1 MKYFKLILL
10 VLSLLL
16 LPLVA
21 SEAWAQDAEITDFRW
36 TARND
41 GDPPFVRIVADL
53 SKAVKA
59 EAAIDA
65 SGKNFEVILKDT
77 KKSIGKSQYDMDPRA
92 IDFATVSEKDGD
104 TYIDVALT
112 KPQKID
118 DIHVFALRPD
128 AKLGKPHRLVIDIP
142 IQGAKKSYTKPAA
155 SAEKETTKK
164 PAAKKPAAKK
174 PAAEKEAPPQ
184 KVSVPADARKILKGK
199 IICIDPGHG
208 GTDVGA
214 IGHKG
219 NKEIYEK
226 DVTLSIALPLRD
238 MLTSAGAKV
247 VMTRS
252 TDKDVYGPWAD
263 DDPELQARCDV
274 GNQANAD
281 VFVSIHIDSFS
292 NSSVDGTTAY
302 YYPKTA
308 KDLMLAQMLHQST
321 MNLLSIPDRG
331 VRSGHLYVNVNTKM
345 PSVLMEMGYI
355 SNPHRVQ
362 MLTSNWGPK
371 SIAKSLFKGLVDY
384 FAAI

>member
-155 SAEKETTKK
+155 SAEKATT
-164 PAAKKPAAKK
+164 KK

>member
-16 LPLVA
+16 LPLAA
-21 SEAWAQDAEITDFRW
+21 SEACAANAEITDFRW

-92 IDFATVSEKDGD
+92 IDFATVSEKEGD
-104 TYIDVALT
+104 TYIDVAFT

-155 SAEKETTKK
+155 SAEK
-164 PAAKKPAAKK
+164 AATKK

-199 IICIDPGHG
+199 IICLDPGHG

-274 GNQANAD
+274 GNKANAD

-292 NSSVDGTTAY
+292 NGSVDGTTAY

>member
-10 VLSLLL
+10 VFSLLL
-16 LPLVA
+16 LPWA
-21 SEAWAQDAEITDFRW
+21 GNEAWAKDAEITDLRW

-41 GDPPFVRIVADL
+41 GDPPFVRIVTDL
-53 SKAVKA
+53 TKAVQA
-59 EAAIDA
+59 EAAIDK
-65 SGKNFEVILKDT
+65 SGKNFEVILKNT
-77 KKSIGKSQYDMDPRA
+77 QKSFSGSQYDMDPRA
-92 IDFATVSEKDGD
+92 IDFTTVSEKDGD

-142 IQGAKKSYTKPAA
+142 ILGAKKSYTKPAA
-155 SAEKETTKK
+155 STENTTT
-164 PAAKKPAAKK
+164 KKPAAKK

-199 IICIDPGHG
+199 IICLDPGHG

-247 VMTRS
+247 VMPRRP
-252 TDKDVYGPWAD
+252 DKDVY
-263 DDPELQARCDV
+263 V

-292 NSSVDGTTAY
+292 NGSVDGTTAY

-355 SNPHRVQ
+355 SNAHRVQ
-362 MLTSNWGPK
+362 MLTSSWGPK

-384 FAAI
+384 FAAL

>member
-155 SAEKETTKK
+155 SAEKATT
-164 PAAKKPAAKK
+164 KKPAAKK

-184 KVSVPADARKILKGK
+184 KVSVPADARKYSRARSSASTPATAARMSVPS
-199 IICIDPGHG
+199 D
-208 GTDVGA
+208 T
-214 IGHKG
+214 
-219 NKEIYEK
+219 KEIRK
-226 DVTLSIALPLRD
+226 STRKMSPFPSPCRCATCSPLPAR
-238 MLTSAGAKV
+238 
-247 VMTRS
+247 RS
-252 TDKDVYGPWAD
+252 
-263 DDPELQARCDV
+263 
-274 GNQANAD
+274 
-281 VFVSIHIDSFS
+281 S
-292 NSSVDGTTAY
+292 
-302 YYPKTA
+302 
-308 KDLMLAQMLHQST
+308 
-321 MNLLSIPDRG
+321 
-331 VRSGHLYVNVNTKM
+331 
-345 PSVLMEMGYI
+345 
-355 SNPHRVQ
+355 
-362 MLTSNWGPK
+362 
-371 SIAKSLFKGLVDY
+371 
-384 FAAI
+384 

>member
-16 LPLVA
+16 LPLAA
-21 SEAWAQDAEITDFRW
+21 SEACAANAEITDFRW

-155 SAEKETTKK
+155 SADNTTT
-164 PAAKKPAAKK
+164 KK
-174 PAAEKEAPPQ
+174 PAAEKEVPPQ

-199 IICIDPGHG
+199 IICLDPGHG

-292 NSSVDGTTAY
+292 NGSVDGTTAY

-355 SNPHRVQ
+355 SNAHRVQ
-362 MLTSNWGPK
+362 MLTSSWGPK

-384 FAAI
+384 FAAL

>member
-16 LPLVA
+16 LPLAA
-21 SEAWAQDAEITDFRW
+21 SEACAANAEITDFRW

-155 SAEKETTKK
+155 SAEK
-164 PAAKKPAAKK
+164 AATKK
-174 PAAEKEAPPQ
+174 PAAEKEVPPQ

-274 GNQANAD
+274 GNKANAD

-292 NSSVDGTTAY
+292 NGSVDGTTAY

>member
-164 PAAKKPAAKK
+164 PAA
-174 PAAEKEAPPQ
+174 EKEAPPQ

-281 VFVSIHIDSFS
+281 IFVSIHIDSFS

>member
-1 MKYFKLILL
+1 
-10 VLSLLL
+10 
-16 LPLVA
+16 
-21 SEAWAQDAEITDFRW
+21 
-36 TARND
+36 
-41 GDPPFVRIVADL
+41 
-53 SKAVKA
+53 
-59 EAAIDA
+59 
-65 SGKNFEVILKDT
+65 
-77 KKSIGKSQYDMDPRA
+77 
-92 IDFATVSEKDGD
+92 
-104 TYIDVALT
+104 
-112 KPQKID
+112 
-118 DIHVFALRPD
+118 
-128 AKLGKPHRLVIDIP
+128 
-142 IQGAKKSYTKPAA
+142 
-155 SAEKETTKK
+155 
-164 PAAKKPAAKK
+164 
-174 PAAEKEAPPQ
+174 
-184 KVSVPADARKILKGK
+184 
-199 IICIDPGHG
+199 
-208 GTDVGA
+208 
-214 IGHKG
+214 
-219 NKEIYEK
+219 
-226 DVTLSIALPLRD
+226 

-247 VMTRS
+247 VMTRT

-274 GNQANAD
+274 GNKANAD

-292 NSSVDGTTAY
+292 NGSVDGTTAY

>member
-1 MKYFKLILL
+1 MKYIKLILL
-10 VLSLLL
+10 VFSLLW
-16 LPLVA
+16 LPLA
-21 SEAWAQDAEITDFRW
+21 ANEAWAQDAEITDLRW

-41 GDPPFVRIVADL
+41 GDPPFVRIVTDL
-53 SKAVKA
+53 TKAVQA
-59 EAAIDA
+59 EAAIDK
-65 SGKNFEVILKDT
+65 SGKNFEVILKNT
-77 KKSIGKSQYDMDPRA
+77 QKSFSGSQYDMDPRA

-142 IQGAKKSYTKPAA
+142 IQGAK
-155 SAEKETTKK
+155 
-164 PAAKKPAAKK
+164 
-174 PAAEKEAPPQ
+174 
-184 KVSVPADARKILKGK
+184 PADARKILKGK
-199 IICIDPGHG
+199 IICLDPGHG

-263 DDPELQARCDV
+263 ADPELQARCDV
-274 GNQANAD
+274 ANQANAD

-292 NSSVDGTTAY
+292 NGSVDGTTAY

-362 MLTSNWGPK
+362 MLTSSWGPK

-384 FAAI
+384 FAAL

>member
-10 VLSLLL
+10 VLSLLW
-16 LPLVA
+16 LPLA
-21 SEAWAQDAEITDFRW
+21 ANEAGAQNAEITDFRW

-41 GDPPFVRIVADL
+41 GDPPFIRIVTDL
-53 SKAVKA
+53 TKAVKA
-59 EAAIDA
+59 EAAIDK
-65 SGKNFEVILKDT
+65 SGKNFEVILRDT
-77 KKSIGKSQYDMDPRA
+77 QKSLEKSQYDMDPRA
-92 IDFATVSEKDGD
+92 IDFATISEKEGD

-112 KPQKID
+112 KAQKID

-128 AKLGKPHRLVIDIP
+128 TKLGKPHRLVIDIP
-142 IQGAKKSYTKPAA
+142 IPGAKKSYTKPAA
-155 SAEKETTKK
+155 ASAQK
-164 PAAKKPAAKK
+164 PAASKPGDKK
-174 PAAEKEAPPQ
+174 PAAEKEPAPQ
-184 KVSVPADARKILKGK
+184 KVDVPADARKILKGK

-219 NKEIYEK
+219 NKEVYEK

-238 MLTSAGAKV
+238 MLASAGAKV
-247 VMTRS
+247 VMTRT

-292 NSSVDGTTAY
+292 NGSVDGTTAY

-321 MNLLSIPDRG
+321 MNLLAIPDRG

-355 SNPHRVQ
+355 SNAHRVQ
-362 MLTSNWGPK
+362 MLTSSWGPK
-371 SIAKSLFKGLVDY
+371 SIARSLFKGLVDY
-384 FAAI
+384 FAAV

>member
-1 MKYFKLILL
+1 MKYIKLILL
-10 VLSLLL
+10 VFSLLL
-16 LPLVA
+16 LPWA
-21 SEAWAQDAEITDFRW
+21 GNEAWAKEAEITDLRW

-41 GDPPFVRIVADL
+41 GDPPFVRIVTDL
-53 SKAVKA
+53 TKAVQA
-59 EAAIDA
+59 EAAIDK
-65 SGKNFEVILKDT
+65 SGKNFEVILKNT
-77 KKSIGKSQYDMDPRA
+77 QKSFSGSQYDMDPRA

-155 SAEKETTKK
+155 SAENTTTKK
-164 PAAKKPAAKK
+164 PAAKKPS
-174 PAAEKEAPPQ
+174 AEKEAPPQ

-199 IICIDPGHG
+199 IICLDPGHG

-292 NSSVDGTTAY
+292 NGSVDGTTAY

-331 VRSGHLYVNVNTKM
+331 VRSGHLYVNVNTNM

-355 SNPHRVQ
+355 SNAHRVQ
-362 MLTSNWGPK
+362 MLMSSWGPK

-384 FAAI
+384 FAAL

>member
-16 LPLVA
+16 LPLAA
-21 SEAWAQDAEITDFRW
+21 SEACAANAEITDFRW

-92 IDFATVSEKDGD
+92 IDFATVSEKNGD

-155 SAEKETTKK
+155 SAEK
-164 PAAKKPAAKK
+164 AATKK

-274 GNQANAD
+274 GNKANAD

-292 NSSVDGTTAY
+292 NGSVDGTTAY

>member
-16 LPLVA
+16 LPLAA
-21 SEAWAQDAEITDFRW
+21 SEACAANAEITDFRW

-59 EAAIDA
+59 EAAIDTA
-65 SGKNFEVILKDT
+65 GKNFEVILKDT

-92 IDFATVSEKDGD
+92 VDFATVSEKDGD

-155 SAEKETTKK
+155 SAEK
-164 PAAKKPAAKK
+164 AATKK

-274 GNQANAD
+274 GNKANAD

-292 NSSVDGTTAY
+292 NGSVDGTTAY